1 MQEKRITLIPIDQAM
16 PLLRVLAECSDYCRT
31 THPGRLLC
39 PKWRPAPEV
48 RA

>member
-1 MQEKRITLIPIDQAM
+1 MQENQLIPIDLAM

-31 THPGRLLC
+31 THPGRLIC
-39 PKWRPAPEV
+39 PQWRPGEGA